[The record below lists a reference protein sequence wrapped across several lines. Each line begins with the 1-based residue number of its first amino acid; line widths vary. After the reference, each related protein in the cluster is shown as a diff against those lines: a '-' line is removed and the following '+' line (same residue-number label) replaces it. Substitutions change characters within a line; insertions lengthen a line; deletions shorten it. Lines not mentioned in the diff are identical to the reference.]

1 MARRSYWTRRFRYR
15 L

>member
-1 MARRSYWTRRFRYR
+1 MARRSYWARRFRYR